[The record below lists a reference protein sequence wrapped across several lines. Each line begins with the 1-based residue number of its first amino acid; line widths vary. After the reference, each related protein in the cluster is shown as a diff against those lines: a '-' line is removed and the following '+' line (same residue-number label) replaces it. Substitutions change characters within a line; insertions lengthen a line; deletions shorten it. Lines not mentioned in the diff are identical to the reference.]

1 MMKMKKRVAVVLLFA
16 LCLAQIPVAPK
27 AKTKKVKLNLTK
39 VSLLQGATV
48 QLKLLNK
55 KAGAVKWYSKNKKKA
70 TVTKKGKVTAKKT
83 GNVVV
88 YAKYKKKQYKCKVM
102 VKASVNTANLKE
114 NNAVFTKT
122 VYKRISKIQRLV
134 VKQEVISPKGIYE
147 IYQLLAAMDIQ
158 EITNSSSE
166 KFVGGISLEL
176 QFNDGTKLGFT
187 IGKNLVIDGKQYK
200 IAEDVSEKVGQ
211 LLKQYKL

>member
-1 MMKMKKRVAVVLLFA
+1 MMKMKKRVVVVLLFA

-102 VKASVNTANLKE
+102 VKESVNTANLKE

-122 VYKRISKIQRLV
+122 VYKKISKIQRLV

-158 EITNSSSE
+158 EITNSSE
-166 KFVGGISLEL
+166 MFAGGVSLVL
-176 QFNDGTKLGFT
+176 YLNDGTKFGFT

-211 LLKQYKL
+211 LLKQYKS

>member
-1 MMKMKKRVAVVLLFA
+1 MMKRKKRVAVVLLFA

-70 TVTKKGKVTAKKT
+70 TVNKKGKVTAKKT

-102 VKASVNTANLKE
+102 VKAPVKAINMKE

-122 VYKRISKIQRLV
+122 VYQKLSKIQRLV

-158 EITNSSSE
+158 EITNSSE
-166 KFVGGISLEL
+166 MFAGGISLVL
-176 QFNDGTKLGFT
+176 YLNDGTKIGFT

-200 IAEDVSEKVGQ
+200 ISEDVSEKVGQ
-211 LLKQYKL
+211 LLKQYKS

>member
-1 MMKMKKRVAVVLLFA
+1 MVKMKKRVAVVLLFA

-83 GNVVV
+83 GSVVV
-88 YAKYKKKQYKCKVM
+88 YAKYKKKQYKCKVT
-102 VKASVNTANLKE
+102 VKAPVKAINMKE

-122 VYKRISKIQRLV
+122 VYQKLSKIQRLV
-134 VKQEVISPKGIYE
+134 VKQEVISPKGIY
-147 IYQLLAAMDIQ
+147 QLLAAMDIQ

-166 KFVGGISLEL
+166 NFVGGISLEL

-200 IAEDVSEKVGQ
+200 IAEDVSEKLGQ
-211 LLKQYKL
+211 LLKQYKS

>member
-1 MMKMKKRVAVVLLFA
+1 MVKMKKRVAVVLLFA

-83 GNVVV
+83 GSVVV
-88 YAKYKKKQYKCKVM
+88 YAKYKKKQYKCKVT
-102 VKASVNTANLKE
+102 VKAPVKAANLKE
-114 NNAVFTKT
+114 NNAVFTKN
-122 VYKRISKIQRLV
+122 VYQKISKIQRLV

-158 EITNSSSE
+158 EITNSSE
-166 KFVGGISLEL
+166 MFAGGISLVL
-176 QFNDGTKLGFT
+176 HFNDGTKLEFT

-200 IAEDVSEKVGQ
+200 ISEDVSEKVGQ

>member
-1 MMKMKKRVAVVLLFA
+1 MVKMKKRVAVVLLFA

-83 GNVVV
+83 GSVVV
-88 YAKYKKKQYKCKVM
+88 YAKYKKKQYKCKVT
-102 VKASVNTANLKE
+102 VKAPVKAANLKE
-114 NNAVFTKT
+114 NNAVFTKN
-122 VYKRISKIQRLV
+122 VYQKISKIQRLV
-134 VKQEVISPKGIYE
+134 VNQEVISPKGIYE

-158 EITNSSSE
+158 EITNSSE
-166 KFVGGISLEL
+166 MFAGGISLEL
-176 QFNDGTKLGFT
+176 QFNDGTKLEFT
-187 IGKNLVIDGKQYK
+187 IGKNLVIVGKQYK
-200 IAEDVSEKVGQ
+200 ISEDVSEKVGQ
-211 LLKQYKL
+211 LLKQYKS

>member
-70 TVTKKGKVTAKKT
+70 TVTKKGKVT
-83 GNVVV
+83 
-88 YAKYKKKQYKCKVM
+88 C
-102 VKASVNTANLKE
+102 KE
-114 NNAVFTKT
+114 NRQCSCLCKIQEKNNTKQGDGES
-122 VYKRISKIQRLV
+122 ISKH
-134 VKQEVISPKGIYE
+134 
-147 IYQLLAAMDIQ
+147 LLI
-158 EITNSSSE
+158 
-166 KFVGGISLEL
+166 
-176 QFNDGTKLGFT
+176 
-187 IGKNLVIDGKQYK
+187 
-200 IAEDVSEKVGQ
+200 
-211 LLKQYKL
+211 

>member
-1 MMKMKKRVAVVLLFA
+1 MMKMKKRGAVVLLFA

-83 GNVVV
+83 GSVVV
-88 YAKYKKKQYKCKVM
+88 YAKYKKKQYKCKVT
-102 VKASVNTANLKE
+102 VKAPVKAANLKE

-122 VYKRISKIQRLV
+122 VYQKISKIQRLV

-158 EITNSSSE
+158 EITNSSE
-166 KFVGGISLEL
+166 MFAGGISLVL
-176 QFNDGTKLGFT
+176 HFNDGTKLEFT

-200 IAEDVSEKVGQ
+200 ISEDVSEKVGQ

>member
-1 MMKMKKRVAVVLLFA
+1 MMKMKKRGAVVLLFA

-102 VKASVNTANLKE
+102 VKAPVKAANLKE

-122 VYKRISKIQRLV
+122 VYQKISKIQRLV

-158 EITNSSSE
+158 EITNSSE
-166 KFVGGISLEL
+166 MFAGGISLVL
-176 QFNDGTKLGFT
+176 HFNDGTKLEFT

-200 IAEDVSEKVGQ
+200 ISEDVSEKVGQ

>member
-1 MMKMKKRVAVVLLFA
+1 MMKMKKRGAVVLLFA

-83 GNVVV
+83 GSVVV
-88 YAKYKKKQYKCKVM
+88 YAKYKKKQYKCKVT
-102 VKASVNTANLKE
+102 VKAPVKAANLKE

-122 VYKRISKIQRLV
+122 VYQKISKIQRLV

-158 EITNSSSE
+158 EITNSSE
-166 KFVGGISLEL
+166 MFAGGISLVL
-176 QFNDGTKLGFT
+176 HFNDGTKLEFT

-200 IAEDVSEKVGQ
+200 ISEDVSEKVGQ
-211 LLKQYKL
+211 LLKQYKS

>member
-1 MMKMKKRVAVVLLFA
+1 MVKMKKRVAVVLLFA

-83 GNVVV
+83 GSVIV
-88 YAKYKKKQYKCKVM
+88 YAKYKKKQYKCKVT
-102 VKASVNTANLKE
+102 VKAPVKAANLKE
-114 NNAVFTKT
+114 NNAVFTKN
-122 VYKRISKIQRLV
+122 VYQKISKIQRLV

-158 EITNSSSE
+158 EITNSSE
-166 KFVGGISLEL
+166 MFAGGISLEL

-200 IAEDVSEKVGQ
+200 ISEDVSEKLGQ

>member
-1 MMKMKKRVAVVLLFA
+1 MVKMKKRVAVVLLFA

-55 KAGAVKWYSKNKKKA
+55 KAGAVKWYSKNEKKA

-83 GNVVV
+83 GSVVV
-88 YAKYKKKQYKCKVM
+88 YAKYKKKQYKCKVT
-102 VKASVNTANLKE
+102 VKAPVKAANLKE
-114 NNAVFTKT
+114 NNAVFTKN
-122 VYKRISKIQRLV
+122 VYQKISKIQRLV
-134 VKQEVISPKGIYE
+134 VNQEVISPKGIYE

-158 EITNSSSE
+158 EITNSSE
-166 KFVGGISLEL
+166 MFAGGISLEL
-176 QFNDGTKLGFT
+176 QFNDGTKLEFT
-187 IGKNLVIDGKQYK
+187 IGKNLEIVGKQYK
-200 IAEDVSEKVGQ
+200 ISEDVSEKVGQ
-211 LLKQYKL
+211 LLKQYKS

>member
-16 LCLAQIPVAPK
+16 LCLAQIPVAPQ

-122 VYKRISKIQRLV
+122 VYKKISKIQRLV

-158 EITNSSSE
+158 EITNSSE
-166 KFVGGISLEL
+166 MFAGGVSLVL
-176 QFNDGTKLGFT
+176 YLNDGTKFGFT

-211 LLKQYKL
+211 LLKQYKS

>member
-70 TVTKKGKVTAKKT
+70 TVNKKGKVTAKKT
-83 GNVVV
+83 GSVVV
-88 YAKYKKKQYKCKVM
+88 YAKYKKKQYKCKVT
-102 VKASVNTANLKE
+102 VKAPVKAINMKE
-114 NNAVFTKT
+114 NNAV
-122 VYKRISKIQRLV
+122 
-134 VKQEVISPKGIYE
+134 
-147 IYQLLAAMDIQ
+147 
-158 EITNSSSE
+158 
-166 KFVGGISLEL
+166 
-176 QFNDGTKLGFT
+176 FT

-200 IAEDVSEKVGQ
+200 IAEDVSEKLGQ
-211 LLKQYKL
+211 LLKQYKS

>member
-1 MMKMKKRVAVVLLFA
+1 MVKMKKRVAVVLLFA

-27 AKTKKVKLNLTK
+27 AKTKKVKLNLIK

-88 YAKYKKKQYKCKVM
+88 YAKYKKKQYKCKVT
-102 VKASVNTANLKE
+102 VKAPVKAANLKE

-122 VYKRISKIQRLV
+122 IYQKISKIQRLV

-158 EITNSSSE
+158 EITNSSE
-166 KFVGGISLEL
+166 TFAGGISLVL
-176 QFNDGTKLGFT
+176 HFNDGTKLEFT

-211 LLKQYKL
+211 LLKQYKS

>member
-70 TVTKKGKVTAKKT
+70 TVNKKGKVTAKKT

-102 VKASVNTANLKE
+102 VKAPVKAINMKE

-122 VYKRISKIQRLV
+122 VYQKLSKIQRLV

-158 EITNSSSE
+158 EITNSSE
-166 KFVGGISLEL
+166 MFAGGVSLVL
-176 QFNDGTKLGFT
+176 YLNDGTKFGFT

-211 LLKQYKL
+211 LLKQYKS

>member
-1 MMKMKKRVAVVLLFA
+1 MVKMKKRVAVVLLFA

-83 GNVVV
+83 GSVIV
-88 YAKYKKKQYKCKVM
+88 YAKYKKKQYKCKVT
-102 VKASVNTANLKE
+102 VKAPVKAANLKE
-114 NNAVFTKT
+114 NNVVFTKT
-122 VYKRISKIQRLV
+122 IYQKISKIQRLV

-158 EITNSSSE
+158 EITNSSE
-166 KFVGGISLEL
+166 MFAGGISLVL
-176 QFNDGTKLGFT
+176 YLNDGTKIGFT

-200 IAEDVSEKVGQ
+200 ISEDVSEKVGQ
-211 LLKQYKL
+211 LLKQYKS

>member
-1 MMKMKKRVAVVLLFA
+1 MVKMKKRVAVVLLFA

-83 GNVVV
+83 GSVVV
-88 YAKYKKKQYKCKVM
+88 YAKYKKKQYKCKVT
-102 VKASVNTANLKE
+102 VKAPVKAANLKE
-114 NNAVFTKT
+114 NNAVFTKN
-122 VYKRISKIQRLV
+122 VYQKISKIQRLV
-134 VKQEVISPKGIYE
+134 VNQEVISPKGIYE

-158 EITNSSSE
+158 EITNSSE
-166 KFVGGISLEL
+166 MFAGGISLEL
-176 QFNDGTKLGFT
+176 QFNDGTKLEFT

-200 IAEDVSEKVGQ
+200 ISEDVSEKVGQ
-211 LLKQYKL
+211 LLKQYKS

>member
-1 MMKMKKRVAVVLLFA
+1 MMKMKKRVVVVLLFA

-122 VYKRISKIQRLV
+122 VCKKISKIQRLV

-158 EITNSSSE
+158 EITNSSE
-166 KFVGGISLEL
+166 MFAGGVSLVL
-176 QFNDGTKLGFT
+176 YLNDGTKFGFT

-211 LLKQYKL
+211 LLKQYKS

>member
-1 MMKMKKRVAVVLLFA
+1 MVKMKKRVAVVLLFA

-83 GNVVV
+83 GSVVV
-88 YAKYKKKQYKCKVM
+88 YAKYKKKQYKCKVT
-102 VKASVNTANLKE
+102 VKAPVKAANLKE
-114 NNAVFTKT
+114 NNAVFTKN
-122 VYKRISKIQRLV
+122 VYQKISKIQRLV
-134 VKQEVISPKGIYE
+134 VNQEVISPKGIYE

-158 EITNSSSE
+158 EITNSSE
-166 KFVGGISLEL
+166 MFAGGISLVL
-176 QFNDGTKLGFT
+176 HFNDGTKLEFT

-200 IAEDVSEKVGQ
+200 ISEDVSEKVGQ
-211 LLKQYKL
+211 LLKQYKS

>member
-16 LCLAQIPVAPK
+16 LCLAQIPVTPK
-27 AKTKKVKLNLTK
+27 AKAKKVKLNLTK
-39 VSLLQGATV
+39 VSLLQGAAV

-70 TVTKKGKVTAKKT
+70 TVTKKGKVSAKKT
-83 GNVVV
+83 GSVVV
-88 YAKYKKKQYKCKVM
+88 YAKYKKKQYKCKVT
-102 VKASVNTANLKE
+102 VKAPVKADNLKE

-122 VYKRISKIQRLV
+122 VYQKISKIQRIE

-147 IYQLLAAMDIQ
+147 IYQLLAAMNIK
-158 EITNSSSE
+158 EITNSGE
-166 KFVGGISLEL
+166 MFAGGISLVL
-176 QFNDGTKLGFT
+176 YLNDGTKLGFT

-200 IAEDVSEKVGQ
+200 ISQDVSEKMGQ

>member
-1 MMKMKKRVAVVLLFA
+1 MVKMKKRVAVVLLFA

-83 GNVVV
+83 GSVVV
-88 YAKYKKKQYKCKVM
+88 YAKYKKKQYKCKVT
-102 VKASVNTANLKE
+102 VKAPVKAINMKE

-122 VYKRISKIQRLV
+122 VYQKLSKIQRLV
-134 VKQEVISPKGIYE
+134 VKQEVISPSGNGYSG
-147 IYQLLAAMDIQ
+147 
-158 EITNSSSE
+158 N
-166 KFVGGISLEL
+166 
-176 QFNDGTKLGFT
+176 
-187 IGKNLVIDGKQYK
+187 YK
-200 IAEDVSEKVGQ
+200 
-211 LLKQYKL
+211 

>member
-1 MMKMKKRVAVVLLFA
+1 MVKMKKRVAVVLLFA

-27 AKTKKVKLNLTK
+27 AKTKKVKLDLTK

-55 KAGAVKWYSKNKKKA
+55 KAGVVKWYSKNKKKA

-83 GNVVV
+83 GSVVV
-88 YAKYKKKQYKCKVM
+88 YAKYKKKQYKCKVT
-102 VKASVNTANLKE
+102 VKAPVKAANLKE

-122 VYKRISKIQRLV
+122 VYQKISKIQRLV

-158 EITNSSSE
+158 EITNSSE
-166 KFVGGISLEL
+166 MFAGGISLVLHFMME
-176 QFNDGTKLGFT
+176 QN
-187 IGKNLVIDGKQYK
+187 
-200 IAEDVSEKVGQ
+200 
-211 LLKQYKL
+211 

>member
-1 MMKMKKRVAVVLLFA
+1 MVKMKKRVAVVLLFA

-83 GNVVV
+83 GSVIV
-88 YAKYKKKQYKCKVM
+88 YAKYKKKQYKCKVT
-102 VKASVNTANLKE
+102 VKAPVKAANLKE

-122 VYKRISKIQRLV
+122 VYQKISKIQRLV
-134 VKQEVISPKGIYE
+134 VNQEVISPKGIYE

-158 EITNSSSE
+158 EITNSSE
-166 KFVGGISLEL
+166 MFAGGISLVL
-176 QFNDGTKLGFT
+176 YLNDGTKIGFT

-200 IAEDVSEKVGQ
+200 ISEDVSEKVGQ
-211 LLKQYKL
+211 LLKQYKS

>member
-1 MMKMKKRVAVVLLFA
+1 MMKMKKRVAIVLLFA

-55 KAGAVKWYSKNKKKA
+55 KAGAVKWYSK
-70 TVTKKGKVTAKKT
+70 
-83 GNVVV
+83 
-88 YAKYKKKQYKCKVM
+88 YKKKQYKCKVT
-102 VKASVNTANLKE
+102 VKAPVKVANMKE
-114 NNAVFTKT
+114 NNAIFTRN
-122 VYKRISKIQRLV
+122 VYQKISKIQRLV

-147 IYQLLAAMDIQ
+147 IYQLLAAMDVQ
-158 EITNSSSE
+158 EITDGSQP
-166 KFVGGISLEL
+166 FVGGITLKL
-176 QFNDGTKLGFT
+176 LFNDGTNMEFT

-200 IAEDVSEKVGQ
+200 ISSDISEKLGQ
-211 LLKQYKL
+211 LLKQYQ

>member
-1 MMKMKKRVAVVLLFA
+1 MVKMKKRVAVVLLFA

-27 AKTKKVKLNLTK
+27 AKTKKVKLDLTK

-55 KAGAVKWYSKNKKKA
+55 KAGVVKWYSKNKKKA

-83 GNVVV
+83 GSVVV
-88 YAKYKKKQYKCKVM
+88 YAKYKKKQYKCKVT
-102 VKASVNTANLKE
+102 VKAPVKAANLKE

-122 VYKRISKIQRLV
+122 VYQKISKIQRLV

-158 EITNSSSE
+158 EITNSSE
-166 KFVGGISLEL
+166 MFAGGISLVL
-176 QFNDGTKLGFT
+176 HFNDGTKLEFT

-211 LLKQYKL
+211 LLKQYKS